1 MLTICI
7 PIYNYDSIRLISDL
21 NNQADNLECPVEI
34 VVINDGSKP
43 EFNNL
48 YNCLV
53 SPIIRY
59 ISLPQNI
66 GRAKVRNLFV
76 SFAKYDYLL
85 FLDCDDKIIADHY
98 LKQYISQ
105 IFLGCEVL
113 CGGIKYQKNFP
124 GKNWLVHWNY
134 ETKKEREL
142 MERRKKSPFE
152 AFISNNFLIRKD
164 IFSSIKFNETLEQY
178 GHEDTLFGYE
188 LYKSGIGIQYIN
200 NPILHEE
207 LNDNLTFLRKTDLA
221 AQNLVA
227 ILKFTMDK
235 EFVKSVS
242 LMKVYFRLRSIGV
255 IYLLKPFETSIGGFC
270 YKRLL
275 AGSAKLTYLNLYK
288 LCLFAK
294 YFRSRN

>member
-105 IFLGCEVL
+105 IFLG
-113 CGGIKYQKNFP
+113 
-124 GKNWLVHWNY
+124 
-134 ETKKEREL
+134 
-142 MERRKKSPFE
+142 
-152 AFISNNFLIRKD
+152 
-164 IFSSIKFNETLEQY
+164 
-178 GHEDTLFGYE
+178 
-188 LYKSGIGIQYIN
+188 
-200 NPILHEE
+200 
-207 LNDNLTFLRKTDLA
+207 
-221 AQNLVA
+221 
-227 ILKFTMDK
+227 
-235 EFVKSVS
+235 
-242 LMKVYFRLRSIGV
+242 
-255 IYLLKPFETSIGGFC
+255 
-270 YKRLL
+270 
-275 AGSAKLTYLNLYK
+275 
-288 LCLFAK
+288 
-294 YFRSRN
+294 